1 MLASDCHR
9 FGGALARIQGQ
20 KQQRRASLTSRRVT
34 KQPVG
39 DANWDVF
46 EEAVHRNI
54 SAQDQYL
61 IAVIFFVD
69 EMIAMSHLRQMLA
82 APWGQHDCDRRKEAT
97 VILTPCQYIWVRK
110 IFVQQ

>member
-1 MLASDCHR
+1 MDYAMLASDCHR

-20 KQQRRASLTSRRVT
+20 KQQRRALQSYNAAGWRCQL
-34 KQPVG
+34 
-39 DANWDVF
+39 DVF
-46 EEAVHRNI
+46 EEAIHRNI